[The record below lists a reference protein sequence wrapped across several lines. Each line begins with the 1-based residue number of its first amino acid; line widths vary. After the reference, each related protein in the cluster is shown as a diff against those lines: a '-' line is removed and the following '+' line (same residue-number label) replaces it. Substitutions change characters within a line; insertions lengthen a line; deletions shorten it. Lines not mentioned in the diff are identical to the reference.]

1 MSNQIGIL
9 MMILKEL
16 VKGISFEGHLDD
28 REINSITYDSR
39 KVKPGS
45 LFVAISGM
53 QEDGHSY
60 IPEAIENGAV
70 AQTTTKIGSGLLTFT
85 SQSWLI
91 SAHYS

>member
-1 MSNQIGIL
+1 

-60 IPEAIENGAV
+60 IPEAHSPWSFPARRFPLAFEFPVEDIV
-70 AQTTTKIGSGLLTFT
+70 I
-85 SQSWLI
+85 
-91 SAHYS
+91 